1 MREPAADVYRLGRF
15 VVVNSCILREGVGAR
30 LVDGAGGV
38 DVAGEC
44 VDLGHGEDEHD
55 GEDGEAESEEE
66 GPRYVPFDTS

>member
-15 VVVNSCILREGVGAR
+15 VVANSCIFCEDGGAC

-38 DVAGEC
+38 DVAGEG

-66 GPRYVPFDTS
+66 GPRYVPFDAS